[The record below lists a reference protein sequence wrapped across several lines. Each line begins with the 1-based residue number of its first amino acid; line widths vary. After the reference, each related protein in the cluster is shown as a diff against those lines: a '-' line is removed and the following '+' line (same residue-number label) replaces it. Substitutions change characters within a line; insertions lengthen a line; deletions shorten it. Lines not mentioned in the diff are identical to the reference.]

1 MTMASHDRASRFVP
15 LVILDRFITLC
26 VAAANDIQQR
36 RDLRKSLGRL
46 SDEDLQDIGLIRSDI
61 DVACSTKS
69 IEDVAVELDIAA
81 RRRSRNW

>member
-1 MTMASHDRASRFVP
+1 MTMAAHDRASRFVP
-15 LVILDRFITLC
+15 LVILDRFTTLC

-36 RDLRKSLGRL
+36 RDVRKSLGRL

-61 DVACSTKS
+61 DVAYSTKS

-81 RRRSRNW
+81 RRRSGNW